1 MKLRKDDWIMI
12 ILVSALALTIV
23 LFLAA
28 DQIGAYIALHTK

>member
-1 MKLRKDDWIMI
+1 MELRKDDWIMI
-12 ILVSALALTIV
+12 MLGEALMLAIV